1 MPRKPNGKK
10 IAMARVDDVTVRWQV
25 DSRQLDN
32 AQAQL
37 QRTTKDV
44 RKAEDAVEDLNRD
57 INKTGNDFQTQG
69 KKVSQTAG
77 KLEQQFTDLAKRIG
91 AAFAIERIISFS
103 AEAIKLAANT
113 ETVRRAFDNL
123 NRPTLLNDLR
133 AAVRGTVSDLTLMQN
148 AVRAREFGIALEK
161 LPTFFAFA
169 KQQSDKLGVSVDYLV
184 DSIINGIGR
193 KSSLVL
199 DNLGISATDLQ
210 AEFKRTGDFA
220 LAAANII
227 EQKMGDASET
237 VDGTKNAIDRFNAT
251 LENTQIAIGT
261 LLGRAGSDGLN
272 ELTAVL
278 SDLQTII
285 GTMASTELPDW
296 VKQVQSI
303 TGAVNTALNPFA
315 AAVKLNVELLS
326 LLAKGLRDRQ
336 TGATPAIKEFYAAL
350 EQANTEESFIALIA
364 LASDKINTLSAV
376 VGENDGQV
384 MAWKKALEFAQNALL
399 EFQKQAEDTTETIDD
414 QTAAF
419 EGASGKIET
428 YRDKMFRLNAELA
441 KFNDLLWA
449 QSTLMTRVNNDTDDL
464 VKAFEKLRLASEK
477 AFQGEPPPGESD
489 FEKRI
494 RKTLTSINYLQQGYD
509 VLLQGIAVASQ
520 NASQR
525 LADSIA
531 GQQRQLDEQF
541 QQGLISQERY
551 EAERLQL
558 ERESDQA
565 RRQLQQQQARQ
576 EKQLSIATIL
586 LNTAESVVRALNTPP
601 VPNVAAAA
609 TAGALGA
616 AQLAIASAVQIPEF
630 AEGVIGLQ
638 GPGTETSD
646 SITAKLSRGESVMTA
661 AETKAHRPV
670 LEAIRNGSFDKEYIS
685 MKAIKGRAIEGDSIV
700 LDTKEQNR
708 LLRQII
714 ASNEQSANKI
724 VSGLKQP
731 RKRPAR
737 KKYGV

>member
-69 KKVSQTAG
+69 KKVSSTA
-77 KLEQQFTDLAKRIG
+77 QRIEKG
-91 AAFAIERIISFS
+91 FANIARAAAAAFAVDRIVRFT
-103 AEAIKLAANT
+103 AESIKLAAGA

-133 AAVRGTVSDLTLMQN
+133 QAVQGTVSDLTLMQN
-148 AVRAREFGIALEK
+148 AVKAREFNIALEK

-199 DNLGISATDLQ
+199 DNLGISATDIQ
-210 AEFKRTGDFA
+210 AEFERTGDFA

-227 EQKMGDASET
+227 EQKMGDAGEA
-237 VDGTKNAIDRFNAT
+237 VDSTKNSIDRFNAS
-251 LENTQIAIGT
+251 LENTQTAIGNAFGGTTADSLDTITGFLNLLNSEMSTFYKLQLLISGSGTPAVFAAFAKGVPEVLTATERFRKLLSEIQTEEQFIAIIAQ
-261 LLGRAGSDGLN
+261 LES
-272 ELTAVL
+272 
-278 SDLQTII
+278 
-285 GTMASTELPDW
+285 
-296 VKQVQSI
+296 
-303 TGAVNTALNPFA
+303 
-315 AAVKLNVELLS
+315 KLNS
-326 LLAKGLRDRQ
+326 LRNALGDNSASVLEYEEKL
-336 TGATPAIKEFYAAL
+336 KLAL
-350 EQANTEESFIALIA
+350 EA
-364 LASDKINTLSAV
+364 LAD
-376 VGENDGQV
+376 
-384 MAWKKALEFAQNALL
+384 
-399 EFQKQAEDTTETIDD
+399 FQKRGDDVTETVDD
-414 QTAAF
+414 QAAAF

-428 YRDKMFRLNAELA
+428 YRDKMFRLNAEAA

-449 QSTLMTRVNNDTDDL
+449 QSTLMTRVGNDTDDL

-477 AFQGEPPPGESD
+477 AFQGGPPPGESD

-494 RKTLTSINYLQQGYD
+494 RKTLTAIDYLQQGYD
-509 VLLQGIAVASQ
+509 VLVQGIAVASQ

-525 LADSIA
+525 LADSIE

-576 EKQLSIATIL
+576 EKRLRIAQIVL
-586 LNTAESVVRALNTPP
+586 DTAAAVAKALATVPP
-601 VPNVAAAA
+601 PGNVAAAA
-609 TAGALGA
+609 TAGFLGA